1 MSYEQAEGVAA
12 RGGGAAKTI
21 AQRPRDNGGHVP
33 RGQQSFVAQWASGGQ
48 QPGQLLLLTRPA
60 GFSNRFQALFS
71 YKAAN
76 RWGSRTVT

>member
-1 MSYEQAEGVAA
+1 M
-12 RGGGAAKTI
+12 
-21 AQRPRDNGGHVP
+21 P
-33 RGQQSFVAQWASGGQ
+33 RGQQSFVAQWAAGGQ

-76 RWGSRTVT
+76 GWGSLMVT